1 MRLFSLF
8 ATLVLA
14 LSFTLPAT
22 AAPAAPDFTLVQA
35 LFKKHCV
42 ECHASGD
49 AENNLILEN
58 HASLMKGGDA
68 GSPVVP
74 GKSADSLLMK
84 SIEGRDKVKIM
95 PPGKKK
101 KLEASELGVIKEW
114 IDGGAKL
121 PAIATDPVRELVTPK
136 IAPRVTPRKSIQ
148 SIAFAAQPNVIA
160 VARYREVELRDAESG
175 ALRHRLAGVR
185 GNVNSVA
192 FSTDGQW
199 VAAAGGEPGLQGQA
213 AIWRVAD
220 GTLVRKFEGHFD
232 ALYSVVLSPD
242 GKLLATGSYDQKI
255 KLWDTATG
263 AEVRTLTGHNG
274 AVYGLAF
281 RPDGK
286 VLASAS
292 GDRTVKL
299 WEVATGKRLDTFSQP
314 TKEQYTVAF
323 SPDGR
328 RLVAGGVDNR
338 IRLYAVSAG
347 AVEGTNQLLES
358 KFAHE
363 GAVLRIVFASDG
375 ATLLSSAEDRT
386 VKWWDAA
393 KLVERG
399 HLDPQP
405 DLAPAVAFTAG
416 NTRFVVG
423 SRDGSLQFFDA
434 KTGQPG
440 KVAGNR

>member
-1 MRLFSLF
+1 MRSVLFLV
-8 ATLVLA
+8 TLVLA
-14 LSFTLPAT
+14 LPCTRPAI
-22 AAPAAPDFTLVQA
+22 AASAAPDFTLVQA

-42 ECHASGD
+42 ECHAFGD
-49 AENNLILEN
+49 AENDLVLEN
-58 HASLMKGGDA
+58 HASLMKGGD
-68 GSPVVP
+68 GGVPVV
-74 GKSADSLLMK
+74 
-84 SIEGRDKVKIM
+84 
-95 PPGKKK
+95 PGKKK
-101 KLEASELGVIKEW
+101 KLDASELAVIRAW
-114 IDGGAKL
+114 IDGGAKP
-121 PAIATDPVRELVTPK
+121 PAIATEPVRELVTPK
-136 IAPRVTPRKSIQ
+136 IVPRVTPRKSIQ
-148 SIAFAAQPNVIA
+148 AIAYAAQPNVIA
-160 VARYREVELRDAESG
+160 VARYREVELRDGDSG
-175 ALRHRLAGVR
+175 AVRHTLTGIR

-213 AIWRVAD
+213 AIWRVGD

-263 AEVRTLTGHNG
+263 TEVRTLTGHNG
-274 AVYGLAF
+274 AVYGLTF

-423 SRDGSLQFFDA
+423 RLDGSLQFFDA

-440 KVAGNR
+440 KVAVNR

>member
-1 MRLFSLF
+1 
-8 ATLVLA
+8 
-14 LSFTLPAT
+14 
-22 AAPAAPDFTLVQA
+22 
-35 LFKKHCV
+35 
-42 ECHASGD
+42 
-49 AENNLILEN
+49 
-58 HASLMKGGDA
+58 
-68 GSPVVP
+68 
-74 GKSADSLLMK
+74 MK

-114 IDGGAKL
+114 IDGGAKP
-121 PAIATDPVRELVTPK
+121 PAIATEAVRELVTPK
-136 IAPRVTPRKSIQ
+136 IAPRVTPRRSIQ
-148 SIAFAAQPNVIA
+148 SVAFAAQPNVIA

-175 ALRHRLAGVR
+175 AVRHTLTGIR

-232 ALYSVVLSPD
+232 ALYSVALSPD

-423 SRDGSLQFFDA
+423 RLDGSLQFFDA
-434 KTGQPG
+434 KTGEPG
-440 KVAGNR
+440 NVAANR

>member
-1 MRLFSLF
+1 MRLVSFL

-14 LSFTLPAT
+14 LSFSRPAT
-22 AAPAAPDFTLVQA
+22 AASAAPDFTLVQA

-42 ECHASGD
+42 ECHSVTD

-58 HASLMKGGDA
+58 FASLMKGGD
-68 GSPVVP
+68 GGVPVLP

-84 SIEGRDKVKIM
+84 SLEGRDKVKIM

-101 KLEASELGVIKEW
+101 KLDASELAVIKAW
-114 IDGGAKL
+114 IDGGAKP
-121 PAIATDPVRELVTPK
+121 PAIATEPVRELVTPK

-148 SIAFAAQPNVIA
+148 AIAFAAQPNVIA
-160 VARYREVELRDAESG
+160 VARYREVELRDAETG
-175 ALRHRLAGVR
+175 ALRHTLTGIR

-192 FSTDGQW
+192 FSTDGRW

-213 AIWRVAD
+213 AIWRVTD
-220 GTLVRKFEGHFD
+220 GGLVRKFEGHFD
-232 ALYSVVLSPD
+232 ALYSVALSPD

-263 AEVRTLTGHNG
+263 KEVRTLTGHNG

-281 RPDGK
+281 RPDGR

-423 SRDGSLQFFDA
+423 RLDGTLQFFDA

-440 KVAGNR
+440 KVAVNR